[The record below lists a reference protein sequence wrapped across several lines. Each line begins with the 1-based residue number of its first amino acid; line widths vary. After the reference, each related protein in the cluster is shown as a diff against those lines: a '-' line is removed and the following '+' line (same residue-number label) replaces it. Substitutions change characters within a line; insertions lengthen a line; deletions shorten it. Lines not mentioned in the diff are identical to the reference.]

1 MIRVVV
7 DDIAFVSTDA
17 VLRPTTAELEPTTG
31 SLRHLERVA
40 GEFFRSQIPMHTELA
55 VGSAVVTDA
64 GDLSADM
71 VIHAVVRSSETPVTG
86 ASVRQALISAL
97 QRASDWEIARLATP
111 PIGTGAGNL
120 LMEEAARI
128 MVDVLVQAMSSTAFP
143 RDVYVVVESEEDKAL
158 FETYLQRRNQ

>member
-1 MIRVVV
+1 
-7 DDIAFVSTDA
+7 
-17 VLRPTTAELEPTTG
+17 
-31 SLRHLERVA
+31 
-40 GEFFRSQIPMHTELA
+40 MHTELA